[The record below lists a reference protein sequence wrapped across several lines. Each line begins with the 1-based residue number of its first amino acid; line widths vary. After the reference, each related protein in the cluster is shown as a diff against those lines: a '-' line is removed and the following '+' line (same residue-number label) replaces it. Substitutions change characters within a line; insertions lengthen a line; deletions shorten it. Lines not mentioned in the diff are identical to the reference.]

1 MNWVFDELT
10 NTRPSYSVAIGISK
24 SCFSSDMVM
33 VIWLVRV
40 SVWCMHCTRMYNN
53 MHCHCHS
60 SEICWWQ
67 LSSPWLDWARVG
79 LSENCLVTQWN
90 AAVCFCLTY
99 LHSIPSAN
107 RQDSQLLTSAVI
119 VDLGIGC
126 PIYAT
131 VYCWQL
137 SISRRRGTNMEQF
150 ASRSDVIKFP
160 ANLQNQSKISFI
172 LGVISIALS
181 VWSALAH
188 FHFKCNVI

>member
-24 SCFSSDMVM
+24 SCFSSDIVM
-33 VIWLVRV
+33 VIWLVMV

-90 AAVCFCLTY
+90 AAVFFHLTY

-107 RQDSQLLTSAVI
+107 RHLQSSLTLALDVPSMRLSTVGDWAFPVAV
-119 VDLGIGC
+119 VRTWNSL
-126 PIYAT
+126 
-131 VYCWQL
+131 
-137 SISRRRGTNMEQF
+137 
-150 ASRSDVIKFP
+150 P
-160 ANLQNQSKISFI
+160 AEVTS
-172 LGVISIALS
+172 
-181 VWSALAH
+181 
-188 FHFKCNVI
+188 